1 MNAMAMADP
10 KVIAI
15 ARARGA
21 KAEREKI
28 AGRVDDLEDVMR
40 MMADTNERIVQIV
53 GELRVVCADII
64 TKINRIDTKL
74 NRFS

>member
-1 MNAMAMADP
+1 MAMADP